1 VPQLAARVGHHACVQ
16 EHDEVEAQERDVD
29 RLVAFSDGVY
39 AIAITL
45 LVLSLSVPDGPDG
58 KLGEELRNLG
68 PQLLSYALSFAV
80 IGRYWIAH
88 HRMFRTLRRVDGTL
102 LTINLALLGFIAL
115 LPFPTQVLGDY
126 GDTTL
131 GTVIYAVTICAVG
144 SLTALTGWYIDHA
157 GLSLPTPPSVVRARV
172 VHGMVVVAVFAI
184 SIPIAF
190 ASPEIAKYSWLLMIP
205 FGIIAGRISDPDDE

>member
-1 VPQLAARVGHHACVQ
+1 MN
-16 EHDEVEAQERDVD
+16 ESDEVAAQERDVD

-45 LVLSLSVPDGPDG
+45 LVLSLSVPDGPEHR
-58 KLGEELRNLG
+58 LGDELRDLG

-80 IGRYWIAH
+80 IGRYWVAH
-88 HRMFRTLRRVDGTL
+88 HRMFRALRRVNGTL
-102 LTINLALLGFIAL
+102 LAVNLALLGCIAL

-131 GTVIYAVTICAVG
+131 GTIIYAVTICAVG

-157 GLSLPTPPSVVRARV
+157 GLSMPMPPSVVRARI
-172 VHGMVVVAVFAI
+172 VHGMVVVGVFAI

-190 ASPEIAKYSWLLMIP
+190 ASPSIAKYSWLLMIP
-205 FGIIAGRISDPDDE
+205 LGVVAGRISGPDGE

>member
-1 VPQLAARVGHHACVQ
+1 VSENDEAA
-16 EHDEVEAQERDVD
+16 AQERDVD

-45 LVLSLSVPDGPDG
+45 LVLSLSVPDGPDS

-80 IGRYWIAH
+80 IGRYWVAH
-88 HRMFRTLRRVDGTL
+88 HRLFRSLRRVDGTL
-102 LTINLALLGFIAL
+102 LGINLALLGFIAL

-144 SLTALTGWYIDHA
+144 SLTALIAWYIAHA
-157 GLSLPTPPSVVRARV
+157 DLSAPTPPSVVRARI
-172 VHGMVVVAVFAI
+172 VHGMVVVVVFAI

-190 ASPEIAKYSWLLMIP
+190 ASPAVAKYSWLLMIP
-205 FGIIAGRISDPDDE
+205 FGIVAGRYTGPDDA

>member
-1 VPQLAARVGHHACVQ
+1 VN
-16 EHDEVEAQERDVD
+16 ENDETAAQERDVD

-45 LVLSLSVPDGPDG
+45 LVLSLSVPDGSD
-58 KLGEELRNLG
+58 KHLGDELRNLG
-68 PQLLSYALSFAV
+68 PQFLSYALSFAV
-80 IGRYWIAH
+80 IGRYWVAH
-88 HRMFRTLRRVDGTL
+88 HRMFRSLRRVDGTL
-102 LTINLALLGFIAL
+102 LAINLALLGCIAL

-157 GLSLPTPPSVVRARV
+157 GLSTPTPPTMVRARI
-172 VHGMVVVAVFAI
+172 VHGLVVVVVFAI

-190 ASPEIAKYSWLLMIP
+190 ASPSIAKFSWLLMIP
-205 FGIIAGRISDPDDE
+205 LGIVVGRFSGPDDE